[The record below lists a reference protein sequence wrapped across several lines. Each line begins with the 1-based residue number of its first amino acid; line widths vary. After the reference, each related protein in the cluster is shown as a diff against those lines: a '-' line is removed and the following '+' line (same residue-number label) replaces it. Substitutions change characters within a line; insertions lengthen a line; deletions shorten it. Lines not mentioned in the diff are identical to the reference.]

1 MKKMSLILSMFMLST
16 AALADHH
23 HGKNLGAHVH
33 GAIKLGMAVE
43 GKTIDLDLDGP
54 SESFLG
60 FEYTPMTAKE
70 KKKLADAETL
80 WNKDLLA
87 KLIVLDAKL
96 GCSVSENSFKQV
108 IDEEE
113 TKEAQSKLK
122 KGEKKESGIHS
133 DIEAKAKITCTQDL
147 KGQSVVVAIK
157 KHFPMIKKL
166 SIDLVGNE
174 TKTIEAKDSE
184 TIKL

>member
-1 MKKMSLILSMFMLST
+1 VKKISFVLASLILST
-16 AALADHH
+16 ATIAADH
-23 HGKNLGAHVH
+23 GKSLGAHVH

-43 GKTIDLDLDGP
+43 GKVIDLDLDGP
-54 SESFLG
+54 AESFLG
-60 FEYTPMTAKE
+60 FEYPPMSAKE
-70 KKKLADAETL
+70 KTKLADAETL
-80 WNKDLLA
+80 WNKDLLS
-87 KLIVLDAKL
+87 KLLTMDAKL
-96 GCSVSENSFKQV
+96 GCKLSDTSFKQV

-133 DIEAKAKITCTQDL
+133 DIEAKAKITCNSDL
-147 KGQSVVVAIK
+147 KGQSVIVSVK

-174 TKTIEAKDSE
+174 VKSIDAKDVE
-184 TIKL
+184 TVKL